1 MEMEGAP
8 ALDGI
13 PPPPPA
19 QVPQLHKQFQ
29 DLQDRTVPEL
39 ERHITNLQE
48 QVEELR
54 QVVNQLVQQM
64 AHVNAV
70 DAINDS
76 GAAHNTSAQSSGD
89 SSKTAETGPRQPGNA
104 SN

>member
-19 QVPQLHKQFQ
+19 QLPQLHQQVQ
-29 DLQDRTVPEL
+29 DLQDRRVPEL
-39 ERHITNLQE
+39 ERHITNLQK

-54 QVVNQLVQQM
+54 QVVNPLVQQM
-64 AHVNAV
+64 AHVTAV
-70 DAINDS
+70 DAISDS
-76 GAAHNTSAQSSGD
+76 GAAPNTSAESSGG
-89 SSKTAETGPRQPGNA
+89 SSEQPALILRLRGNA
-104 SN
+104 SK